1 MDDQFVG
8 YNAWAAEALDIA
20 VNADLVYEETS
31 EGGDRGVYISD
42 EIQAQTT
49 ILSIPAASLLNVHT
63 MAQSVLRDLV
73 SLPLREDDCLA
84 WFLIYERFVNPQ
96 SKWKRHLDVM
106 PQAFHNILYFTED
119 EINMLQGSNVYYV
132 ALQLK
137 QQVASDFGE
146 LQRTLL
152 PTTLRLLH
160 ADHSADALVRVF
172 TIENYKWALS
182 VIWSRFVSIAIHA
195 TAADD
200 DDDTTAA
207 VKSMVPVFDMF
218 NHDPFAQM
226 SHGFDP
232 TTNSFVLRSHQHWP
246 AGSQVY
252 MNYGALPNH
261 KLLTLYGFVLPSN
274 PFDVVELWAPMH
286 EDVPSYDRK
295 LALLTAHGLA
305 EHATSTPFDLY
316 SDSVNDELLAS
327 LRIQRLS
334 DTELS
339 QFESGTPHFAFE
351 PIHDDN
357 EKDTLT
363 ALIYA
368 LQQMLAAFP
377 TAVEDDEAE
386 LAARQE
392 GDDEQE
398 TGDEAS
404 HHVMALHLRVSDK
417 RILHA
422 QIDMLQELLL
432 PVLARL
438 NLASQD

>member
-1 MDDQFVG
+1 MENWGIVTYRESILLADEATSSFAHKLGTAHTVCHELAHQWFGNLVTMEWWTELWLNEGFARFMEHEAMHDIFPQWNVWANFVQDPLALTKDAMASSHPIEVVVHHPDEIDQVFDVIAYRKGAAVIRMLANFVG
-8 YNAWAAEALDIA
+8 NDKFYVGIHNYLVKFAYGNAKTIDLWHAL
-20 VNADLVYEETS
+20 E
-31 EGGDRGVYISD
+31 
-42 EIQAQTT
+42 
-49 ILSIPAASLLNVHT
+49 AAS
-63 MAQSVLRDLV
+63 
-73 SLPLREDDCLA
+73 
-84 WFLIYERFVNPQ
+84 
-96 SKWKRHLDVM
+96 
-106 PQAFHNILYFTED
+106 
-119 EINMLQGSNVYYV
+119 
-132 ALQLK
+132 
-137 QQVASDFGE
+137 
-146 LQRTLL
+146 
-152 PTTLRLLH
+152 
-160 ADHSADALVRVF
+160 
-172 TIENYKWALS
+172 
-182 VIWSRFVSIAIHA
+182 
-195 TAADD
+195 
-200 DDDTTAA
+200 
-207 VKSMVPVFDMF
+207 
-218 NHDPFAQM
+218 
-226 SHGFDP
+226 
-232 TTNSFVLRSHQHWP
+232 
-246 AGSQVY
+246 
-252 MNYGALPNH
+252 GALPNH